1 MDDRDM
7 FITALREDP
16 AKRAAFL
23 DEACRG
29 DLAAR
34 RRVEALLDA
43 HETARGRL
51 DTEARSASFAMNT
64 DPAVIAAP
72 GAELAATA
80 EHSPTAL
87 ATSAGSADTTLAPEP
102 AESISADRKGPRP
115 ITEGPGTSIGPYK
128 LVQKIG
134 EGGMGSVYIAEQERP
149 VRRRVALKII
159 KAGMDTDQ
167 FVARFEAERQA
178 LALMDHPSI
187 ARVFDAGTTDTGR
200 PFFVMELVDG
210 VPITDYCDKSTL
222 STERRLELFMPV
234 CQAIQHAHQK
244 GIIHR
249 DIKPS
254 NVMVTLVDGKPVPKV
269 IDFGVAKAI
278 NQRLTE
284 KTMFTQFG
292 SVVGT
297 LEYMS
302 PEQADVSGLDVDT
315 RSDIYALG
323 VMLYELLT
331 GSTPLERNR
340 LRQAAY
346 LEILKRIKDEE
357 PPKPSTRLNGSGER
371 LASIAAQR
379 ATEPRRLT
387 RSVRGD
393 LDWIVMK
400 ALEKDRSRR
409 YETANGFARDIQRFL
424 DGDPVEAC
432 PPSTAYRVRKFVR
445 KHRAALVTV
454 ATFAAMLVAMS
465 MVSTWQ
471 AIRATSAERRANE
484 AALRAIAAEKE
495 TGSERDRA
503 RRAEAEARTEAESAR
518 RSAAESEAVRKFL
531 EDDLLAA
538 ARPAGQG
545 GGLGKDATIR
555 QAVDRV
561 RPHIAAA
568 FKNQPTIEAAVR
580 STLGTTELYLSNYTA
595 AIRELERAVEL
606 RKAQLGA
613 DHPSTLGSRSDL
625 AVAYLDAGQTA
636 KATPEL
642 EEVLKLQSAKLGA
655 DHPDALHTRNDLAL
669 AYKIAGRTA
678 DSLALSEETLRL
690 KTKRLGPDDPD
701 TLLTRNNLA
710 EVYLALGRT
719 DDAIAMHEETL
730 RLETSKLGPDHPET
744 LVTRNNLAGAY
755 GIAGRTAEAIAM
767 HEETL
772 KLRILKLGSEHVNTL
787 HSRNNLALAYLKAG
801 RTADAIAMHEE
812 TLRLKSAQLGADHPD
827 TLTTRNNLAQAYV
840 AGGRTAQAIA
850 MHEDTLK
857 QRISKLG
864 PDHPRTLAS
873 RHSLAAAYRAADRPS
888 DAIAVWEAM
897 LPVARKVLGAEHPN
911 TLTFTNSLATTYE
924 SIGQWAQAAPLRR
937 ELIAT
942 RRKSLPA
949 DSPVLAADLV
959 ALGSNLLEQ
968 KDWAEAEQVLREALK
983 IDDAKRPDDWST
995 FEARSLLGASLM
1007 GEQKYAEAEPLII
1020 GGYEGLS
1027 ARAAKLPTKSKMRLS
1042 EAAERVVRLYEAWG
1056 KKEKANEWRNK
1067 LGLKTEL
1074 PANGFER

>member
-1 MDDRDM
+1 MNERDL
-7 FITALREDP
+7 FIAVLAEDP
-16 AKRAAFL
+16 AKRSAFL
-23 DEACRG
+23 DKTCDG
-29 DLAAR
+29 DPAVR
-34 RRVEALLDA
+34 RRVEALLKA
-43 HETARGRL
+43 HDTARGLL
-51 DTEARSASFAMNT
+51 DSEAQSDCFAVST
-64 DPAVIAAP
+64 DPAVNPASSAD
-72 GAELAATA
+72 LAATVD
-80 EHSPTAL
+80 HSSTLDA
-87 ATSAGSADTTLAPEP
+87 ASAGSMDATLLPELDQ
-102 AESISADRKGPRP
+102 SVSADRKGPRP
-115 ITEGPGTSIGPYK
+115 ITEGPGTCIGAYN
-128 LVQKIG
+128 LLERIG
-134 EGGMGSVYIAEQERP
+134 EGGMGTVYIAEQEKP

-187 ARVFDAGTTDTGR
+187 ARVFDAGTTDSGR
-200 PFFVMELVDG
+200 PFFVMELVKG
-210 VPITDYCDKSTL
+210 VPITDYCDQARL
-222 STERRLELFMPV
+222 STEQRLELFMPV

-254 NVMVTLVDGKPVPKV
+254 NVMVTSVDGKPVPKV

-284 KTMFTQFG
+284 KTIFTQYG
-292 SVVGT
+292 SIVGT

-302 PEQADVSGLDVDT
+302 PEQAEVTGRDVDT

-331 GSTPLERNR
+331 GSTPLERAR
-340 LRQAAY
+340 LREAAY
-346 LEILKRIKDEE
+346 LDILRRIKDEE

-387 RSVRGD
+387 RAVRGD

-445 KHRAALVTV
+445 KHRAAMIT
-454 ATFAAMLVAMS
+454 AGTFAAMLVAMAA
-465 MVSTWQ
+465 VSTWQ

-484 AALRAIAAEKE
+484 AAGRAISAEKE

-503 RRAEAEARTEAESAR
+503 RRAEAEARTEAESAK

-538 ARPAGQG
+538 ARPEGQG
-545 GGLGKDATIR
+545 GGLGRDATIR

-561 RPHIAAA
+561 RPQIAAT

-580 STLGTTELYLSNYTA
+580 NTLGTTELYLGNYA
-595 AIRELERAVEL
+595 SAIRELERAVEL

-613 DHPSTLGSRSDL
+613 EHPLTLGSRSDL

-642 EEVLKLQSAKLGA
+642 EETLKLQSSKLGG

-669 AYKIAGRTA
+669 AYKSAGRMA
-678 DSLALSEETLRL
+678 DALALSEETLKL
-690 KTKRLGPDDPD
+690 KTARFGLDHPD

-710 EVYLALGRT
+710 EVYLAVGRT
-719 DDAIAMHEETL
+719 AEAIAMHEETL
-730 RLETSKLGPDHPET
+730 RLKTSKLGPDHPET
-744 LVTRNNLAGAY
+744 LVTRNNLAGAF
-755 GIAGRTAEAIAM
+755 GIAGRTGEAIAMHEETLKLRISKLGADHVNTLHSRNNLALAYQAAGRTRDAIALHEETLKLKTARLGPEHPDTLTTRNNLAQAYLAGGRTAEAIAM

-772 KLRILKLGSEHVNTL
+772 KLRTAKLGL
-787 HSRNNLALAYLKAG
+787 
-801 RTADAIAMHEE
+801 
-812 TLRLKSAQLGADHPD
+812 
-827 TLTTRNNLAQAYV
+827 
-840 AGGRTAQAIA
+840 
-850 MHEDTLK
+850 
-857 QRISKLG
+857 
-864 PDHPRTLAS
+864 DHPRTLVS
-873 RHSLAAAYRAADRPS
+873 RQSLATAYRTAGRAAE
-888 DAIAVWEAM
+888 AIAIWEAM
-897 LPVARKVLGAEHPN
+897 LPAARTTLGPEHPN

-924 SIGQWAQAAPLRR
+924 SLGRWAEAVPLRR
-937 ELIAT
+937 ALVAA
-942 RRKSLPA
+942 RQKSSPA
-949 DSPVLAADLV
+949 HSPAVAADLV
-959 ALGSNLLEQ
+959 ALGSNLLKQQE
-968 KDWAEAEQVLREALK
+968 WTEAERVLRESLK
-983 IDDAKRPDDWST
+983 IGEANRPDDWST
-995 FEARSLLGASLM
+995 FEARSLVGASLVGQQRY
-1007 GEQKYAEAEPLII
+1007 GEAEALVVV
-1020 GGYEGLS
+1020 GYEGFKAREATLS
-1027 ARAAKLPTKSKMRLS
+1027 AKSKMHLPA
-1042 EAAERVVRLYEAWG
+1042 AAERVVQLYEAWG
-1056 KKEKANEWRNK
+1056 KKEKAVEWRNK

-1074 PANGFER
+1074 PANPFQP